1 MLSNLQCAPS
11 DFRHTGWAFSYAIDI
26 NTIQIFF
33 HYHREILSTDINKIS
48 SITQPTCAHYG
59 AVDKPYPIFKLHD
72 KIEEKTGWDGYADTD
87 RR

>member
-11 DFRHTGWAFSYAIDI
+11 AFRHTGWTFPYAIDI

-48 SITQPTCAHYG
+48 SITQPTCAHYEHKLQRTRYYQSALKGRRKKSG
-59 AVDKPYPIFKLHD
+59 AANPI
-72 KIEEKTGWDGYADTD
+72 GP
-87 RR
+87 